1 VLPLMACVGLSIW
14 LVDRLQMATSGEPV
28 GGMERIGLNIQSSER
43 TLMLER
49 LLVREVMQQ
58 KWVSFPSHLTLL
70 EATAKLVAVELRS
83 AIVVDDRGVA
93 VGILTLDD
101 LNRALA
107 EPKTLPSITPI
118 EIICTNPILYAYG
131 DETVATAIGRM
142 GGRDLHQL
150 PVVERE
156 QPTEIIGLLCRET
169 IGNACS
175 LAIARGHLADQ
186 LAILPSLV
194 QKE

>member
-1 VLPLMACVGLSIW
+1 
-14 LVDRLQMATSGEPV
+14 V
-28 GGMERIGLNIQSSER
+28 GGMERIGLNIQSSDR
-43 TLMLER
+43 ALMLER

-83 AIVVDDRGVA
+83 AIVVDDQGVA

-107 EPKTLPSITPI
+107 EPKTFSSTPI
-118 EIICTNPILYAYG
+118 ETICTNPILYAYS

-175 LAIARGHLADQ
+175 LAIARGHLADR
-186 LAILPSLV
+186 LAIPSSLLP
-194 QKE
+194 QEG